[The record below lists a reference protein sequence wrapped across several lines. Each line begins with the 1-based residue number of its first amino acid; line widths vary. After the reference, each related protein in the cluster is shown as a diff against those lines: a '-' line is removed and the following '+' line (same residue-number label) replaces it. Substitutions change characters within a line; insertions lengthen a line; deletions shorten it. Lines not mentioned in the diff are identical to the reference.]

1 MGTCHLD
8 IVIEPT
14 NQGEILF
21 QIECTAEIE
30 YELDGHQLHDWDII
44 DLKFD
49 KTWSNEVVLRALR
62 PLVDVQKVE
71 EQLIDKLAASGE
83 ISSVTVADRAAYHAG
98 VL

>member
-14 NQGEILF
+14 HQGEILF

-30 YELDGHQLHDWDII
+30 YKLDGHQLHDWDIT

-49 KTWSNEVVLRALR
+49 KTWSNAVVLRALR

-71 EQLIDKLAASGE
+71 EQLIQKLADAGE
-83 ISSVTVADRAAYHAG
+83 LSSVTAADRAAYHAG

>member
-1 MGTCHLD
+1 MATCHLD

-14 NQGEILF
+14 NKGEILF

-30 YELDGHQLHDWDII
+30 YELDGYQLHDWDIT

-49 KTWSNEVVLRALR
+49 ETWSNAVVLRALR

-71 EQLIDKLAASGE
+71 EQLIQKLADAGE
-83 ISSVTVADRAAYHAG
+83 LSSVTAADRAAYHAG